1 MLIRFSDH
9 FTCKKLLRITFPS
22 MVMLVFTSIYSV
34 VDGFFVSNFV
44 GKSAFTAV
52 NFIIPFLMILGAVGF
67 MFGTGGS
74 ALIAKTLGEGD
85 RERAGRLFS
94 MVVYASVALGVV
106 LATAGFA
113 LLRPLLEALG
123 AEGELLENCI
133 VYGRIILLA
142 NPMYI
147 LQYEFQ
153 CLFATAGK
161 PALGLYVTVAAG
173 LTNMVLDA
181 VFVAVLPWGVAGA
194 AAATA
199 LSQCVGGLVPLVYFA
214 LPNNSLLR
222 LGGMKPEIRAL
233 ARVCANG
240 ASELMSNI
248 SIPLVSMVYNL
259 QLLAMAGEDGV
270 AAYGVLMYVSLV
282 FQGIF
287 LGYSVG
293 VAPVVSYHYGA
304 RNAAE
309 VRGILRRSLGLIAGF
324 SVAMFAAACALAQ
337 PLARMFVGYDQALYD
352 LTVRAFGIFS
362 FSFLF
367 TGFAIFG
374 SAYFT
379 ALNNGLVS
387 AVISFLRTL
396 LFQIA
401 AVLLLPLVWQVDGI
415 WAATAAAELMAALV
429 AGVFLW
435 LGRDSVVVGGAPSG

>member
-1 MLIRFSDH
+1 MKIRFSDH
-9 FTCKKLLRITFPS
+9 FTCKKLLRLTFPS
-22 MVMLVFTSIYSV
+22 MIMLVFTSIYGV

-44 GKSAFTAV
+44 GKNAFTAV
-52 NFIIPFLMILGAVGF
+52 NFIMPFLMILGAVGF
-67 MFGTGGS
+67 MFGTGGG

-85 RERAGRLFS
+85 REKAGRLFS
-94 MVVYASVALGVV
+94 LVVYASAALGVV
-106 LATAGFA
+106 LAAAGFV
-113 LLRPLLEALG
+113 LLRPLLVALG

-133 VYGRIILLA
+133 RYGRIILLA

-153 CLFATAGK
+153 CLFPTAGK

-181 VFVAVLPWGVAGA
+181 LFVAVLPWGIEGA

-199 LSQCVGGLVPLVYFA
+199 ISQCVGGMIPLVYFA
-214 LPNNSLLR
+214 LPNSSLLR
-222 LGGMKPEIRAL
+222 LGRAGMQVRPLLK
-233 ARVCANG
+233 VCANG
-240 ASELMSNI
+240 SSELMSNI
-248 SIPLVSMVYNL
+248 SIPLVSMLYNL

-270 AAYGVLMYVSLV
+270 AAYGVLMYVSLI
-282 FQGIF
+282 FQAVF

-293 VAPVVSYHYGA
+293 SAPVISFHYGA
-304 RNAAE
+304 RNAGE
-309 VRGILRRSLGLIAGF
+309 VKGILRRSLGLIGGF
-324 SVAMFAAACALAQ
+324 AVAMFAAALWLAQ
-337 PLARMFVGYDQALYD
+337 PLSRLFVGYDQALYE
-352 LTVRAFGIFS
+352 LTVRVFGIFA

-374 SAYFT
+374 SAFFT

>member
-22 MVMLVFTSIYSV
+22 TVMLVFTSIYSV

-173 LTNMVLDA
+173 LTSMGVGGG
-181 VFVAVLPWGVAGA
+181 FVA
-194 AAATA
+194 
-199 LSQCVGGLVPLVYFA
+199 GLRWPPPA
-214 LPNNSLLR
+214 
-222 LGGMKPEIRAL
+222 
-233 ARVCANG
+233 
-240 ASELMSNI
+240 
-248 SIPLVSMVYNL
+248 
-259 QLLAMAGEDGV
+259 
-270 AAYGVLMYVSLV
+270 
-282 FQGIF
+282 
-287 LGYSVG
+287 
-293 VAPVVSYHYGA
+293 
-304 RNAAE
+304 
-309 VRGILRRSLGLIAGF
+309 
-324 SVAMFAAACALAQ
+324 
-337 PLARMFVGYDQALYD
+337 
-352 LTVRAFGIFS
+352 
-362 FSFLF
+362 
-367 TGFAIFG
+367 
-374 SAYFT
+374 
-379 ALNNGLVS
+379 VS
-387 AVISFLRTL
+387 A
-396 LFQIA
+396 
-401 AVLLLPLVWQVDGI
+401 
-415 WAATAAAELMAALV
+415 WAAWCRWCISRCPTTV
-429 AGVFLW
+429 CCGWAG
-435 LGRDSVVVGGAPSG
+435 